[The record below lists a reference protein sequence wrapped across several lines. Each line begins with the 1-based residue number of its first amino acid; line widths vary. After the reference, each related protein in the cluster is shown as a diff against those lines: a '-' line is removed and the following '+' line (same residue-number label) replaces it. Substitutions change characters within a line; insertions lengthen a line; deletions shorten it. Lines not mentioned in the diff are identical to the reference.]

1 MTITGRYITMRGGNV
16 IGTPPPPVTSQYFT
30 DLYGVPIAAYS
41 LRKLSPTAV
50 YSGPAIR
57 VRRSS
62 DNAEL
67 DINFITS
74 DANSGIDT
82 AALLSFV
89 GAGNGFVSIWYNQD
103 GSGNNATQITAV
115 SQPIIVSS
123 GTLLTI
129 AGVPRID
136 FDGTNDFLTIP
147 TINFAAS
154 NYHSF
159 VGKRDASGRKLFA
172 LAGTQYAIAL
182 WFDNKYYLQ
191 NNTAGYLTST
201 TTDLSTSHLLI
212 TGLRESGGTQKLFK
226 NNTEVSTSFVSFSL
240 STTITAIGRY
250 INSAQQSSFCSIQET
265 VYYNTDESAN
275 RVAIETDINNYYSIF

>member
-1 MTITGRYITMRGGNV
+1 MFIVNSYQFGGV
-16 IGTPPPPVTSQYFT
+16 APPVSSYFT

-50 YSGPAIR
+50 YSGPAIK

-62 DNAEL
+62 DNTEL

-74 DANSGIDT
+74 DANAGIDT

-103 GSGNNATQITAV
+103 GSGNNATQALAA
-115 SQPIIVSS
+115 SQPIIVSG
-123 GTLLTI
+123 GTLLTL

-154 NYHSF
+154 NYQSF
-159 VGKRDASGRKLFA
+159 VGKRNASGRRLYA
-172 LAGTQYAIAL
+172 LAGSQYLFTL
-182 WFDNKYYLQ
+182 WQDNKYYLQ
-191 NNTAGYLTST
+191 NNTAGYYVST
-201 TTDLSTSHLLI
+201 TTDLSTNHLLL
-212 TGLRESGGTQKLFK
+212 TGLRETIGDQYIYK
-226 NNTEVSTSFVSFSL
+226 NGVEIASNFVAFSL
-240 STTITAIGRY
+240 STGINSIGRY
-250 INSAQQSSFCSIQET
+250 ANSNQNVAFCSIQET
-265 VYYNTDESAN
+265 IYYNTDESAN
-275 RVAIETDINNYYSIF
+275 RTAIETDINDYYAIY

>member
-41 LRKLSPTAV
+41 LRKLSPIAV

-154 NYHSF
+154 NYQSF
-159 VGKRDASGRKLFA
+159 VGKRNASSRRLFA
-172 LAGTQYAIAL
+172 LAGVLYLLGL
-182 WFDNKYYLQ
+182 WNDNKFYLQ
-191 NNTAGYLTST
+191 AKTSEYARSTATDT
-201 TTDLSTSHLLI
+201 TTSHLII
-212 TGLRESGGTQKLFK
+212 TGQRDTGGTQRIYK
-226 NNTEVSTSFVSFSL
+226 NNVEVPTTFVPFAVSTGINSIGRYNNSFVS
-240 STTITAIGRY
+240 Y
-250 INSAQQSSFCSIQET
+250 CSIQET
-265 VYYNTDESAN
+265 IYYNTDESAN
-275 RVAIETDINNYYSIF
+275 RTAIETDINNYYTVF